1 MQNKLVDIT
10 IGTQMAGVVS
20 FQLWVTRNIFGL
32 SFPLMESM
40 HANFLFA
47 SQL

>member
-20 FQLWVTRNIFGL
+20 FQLWDTRNIFGL
-32 SFPLMESM
+32 SFHLVESL
-40 HANFLFA
+40 HVNFLFTL
-47 SQL
+47 QL